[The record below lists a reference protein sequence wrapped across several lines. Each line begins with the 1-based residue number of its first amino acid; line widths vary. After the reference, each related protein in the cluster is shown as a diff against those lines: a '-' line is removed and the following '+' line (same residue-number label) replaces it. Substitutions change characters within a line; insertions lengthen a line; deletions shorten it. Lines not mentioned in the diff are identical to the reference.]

1 VASGSSLKPGGSSL
15 RQRARAVAR
24 TMVPTR
30 VRRAIRGVPGASEA
44 EVQALVT
51 ENQRLNHLVN
61 DLYDK
66 LGVLADH
73 LPAVLNSIS
82 VQNDAARRAARIEG
96 SLQQR
101 LDELDARVKSLTESS
116 ILNESSTT
124 PS

>member
-1 VASGSSLKPGGSSL
+1 MQAVASGSFLKQGV
-15 RQRARAVAR
+15 RVVAR
-24 TMVPTR
+24 TVVPSR
-30 VRRAIRGVPGASEA
+30 VRRAIRGVPAASEA

-51 ENQRLNHLVN
+51 EIHRLSHLVN

-66 LGVLADH
+66 LGVMADH

-101 LDELDARVKSLTESS
+101 IDELEARVKSLA
-116 ILNESSTT
+116 ESSTT
-124 PS
+124 AS